1 MSLKGYLFCSPKF
14 KKVLVYLTVLV
25 WGLQN
30 LCPQEYNY
38 HDFHTPMLEDPDFE
52 AKPLVMVMGQYS
64 TGKTTFIRFV
74 VSILKWLFVFWQI
87 LFNIRYILE
96 KDFPGMR
103 IGPEP
108 TTDTFHVVDY
118 AGGVCWQQ
126 LELRKTVYYQCIINI
141 LLLHSYN
148 HLSSHH
154 L

>member
-1 MSLKGYLFCSPKF
+1 M
-14 KKVLVYLTVLV
+14 
-25 WGLQN
+25 WGLQK
-30 LCPQEYNY
+30 LGHQEYKY

-64 TGKTTFIRFV
+64 TGKTTFIRFI

-141 LLLHSYN
+141 LLLHS
-148 HLSSHH
+148 
-154 L
+154 